1 MPSKIES
8 INDESEQIRIFESNL
23 GEYCNQRDHCRQSSS
38 SLMSFERLDNSLMR
52 YTIPEVAPKT
62 EVVTWSLPEHLL
74 HNDRSDSLFTGKE
87 DTLIN
92 SCNPVEDSSLDGW
105 DSMSESLMT
114 ESLPVEMR
122 TLCLHQNPKS
132 SDNFKNISGFRI
144 RSIVCKFREKFRSN
158 IERVSKPL
166 SFNREEFARIF
177 LRTHDARVSDIDES
191 QISAQRADVA
201 DENAGRNL
209 HGLNGNK
216 KVIMTAI
223 ANVCLPGNINKF
235 LKAELLKKLD
245 SCSHVS
251 VTLNLSLIILEFTI
265 CNSTYTPTVHAS
277 AV

>member
-1 MPSKIES
+1 
-8 INDESEQIRIFESNL
+8 
-23 GEYCNQRDHCRQSSS
+23 
-38 SLMSFERLDNSLMR
+38 
-52 YTIPEVAPKT
+52 
-62 EVVTWSLPEHLL
+62 
-74 HNDRSDSLFTGKE
+74 
-87 DTLIN
+87 
-92 SCNPVEDSSLDGW
+92 
-105 DSMSESLMT
+105 MT

-132 SDNFKNISGFRI
+132 SDNFKNLSGFRI
-144 RSIVCKFREKFRSN
+144 RSIVCKFREKFRS
-158 IERVSKPL
+158 ERVSVP
-166 SFNREEFARIF
+166 FNREEFARIF
-177 LRTHDARVSDIDES
+177 LRTDDACVSAIDES